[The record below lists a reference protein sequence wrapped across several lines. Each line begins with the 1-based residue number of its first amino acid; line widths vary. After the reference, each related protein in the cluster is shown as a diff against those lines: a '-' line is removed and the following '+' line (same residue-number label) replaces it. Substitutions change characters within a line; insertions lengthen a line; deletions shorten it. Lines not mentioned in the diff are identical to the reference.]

1 MLTLLKYWP
10 VIGTL
15 VGLGANGFMF
25 WFIWSMRQWMRNEVE
40 VLLAHA
46 VSRLERADVVTDEAV
61 DQLDTRMT
69 KVEGA
74 VGGIRSDIAKL
85 PTKADLARVEGEIKV
100 VAGAVEAAAAGITR
114 LEGFFLSRGVDKS

>member
-10 VIGTL
+10 VIGTMI
-15 VGLGANGFMF
+15 GLGANGFMF

-40 VLLAHA
+40 QLLAA
-46 VSRLERADVVTDEAV
+46 EVTRLEKADVGTAEAV
-61 DQLDTRMT
+61 DLLDTRMT
-69 KVEGA
+69 KMEGA

-100 VAGAVEAAAAGITR
+100 VAGGVEAAGAGITR
-114 LEGFFLSRGVDKS
+114 IESFFLARGVERT